1 MKRIERNIAKL
12 EELPNTDIISRID
25 LITKINKYID
35 EEKEKLSATLETIDE
50 DSKLHKKYEDK
61 SIKELQEIF
70 ESSKS
75 VKDKIKIY
83 QTLKYK
89 VDDVVNKLFDNDLDD
104 SDDSEYLESE

>member
-35 EEKEKLSATLETIDE
+35 EEKEKLNATLETIDN

-83 QTLKYK
+83 KTLKYK
-89 VDDVVNKLFDNDLDD
+89 VDEVVNKLFDNDLDD
-104 SDDSEYLESE
+104 SEDSECLESE